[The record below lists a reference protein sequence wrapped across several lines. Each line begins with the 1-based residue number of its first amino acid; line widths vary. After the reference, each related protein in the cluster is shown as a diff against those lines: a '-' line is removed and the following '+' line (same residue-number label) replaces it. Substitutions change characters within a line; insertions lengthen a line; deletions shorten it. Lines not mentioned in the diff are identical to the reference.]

1 MRRSEL
7 ETICVVATR
16 FPWPPVSGAERRLY
30 HQIQMLR
37 TKYNV
42 VLVSES
48 TSLGDSLE
56 EDERS
61 VADVVIKVGR
71 EGHFSRFGSALYS
84 LGAPPLQVQLHYN
97 HSLHKVLREVEAEY
111 ESVATF
117 YSLIRTGPYT
127 VGRTSAAILDYCDAL
142 SAQFENRTAHEPS
155 PLKRRVYQLES
166 KLVRRYERRVSRNCE
181 AVLVTTPADQEKLP
195 PGTIVI
201 PNSFDSEEP
210 VWRGVSKDK
219 KVLLPPEAIL
229 FFGDMS
235 TTYSELA
242 ATWFAREVFPLVLD
256 KYPNASFWVVGRA
269 PTARILELEN
279 DRNVHVTGSV
289 SAISDY
295 LNSCTIAVAPLLF
308 GTGIKNKLLES
319 FAARVPVVCTSVADD
334 GMYAA
339 EDKAVLVGDT
349 PVEFADQV
357 CSLLGSADRRSAL
370 GERGYQFANGKYGVD
385 AVRRELLEA
394 VGLARERWASR

>member
-1 MRRSEL
+1 
-7 ETICVVATR
+7 
-16 FPWPPVSGAERRLY
+16 
-30 HQIQMLR
+30 MLR

-48 TSLGDSLE
+48 ASLGDSLE

-61 VADVVIKVGR
+61 IADVVIKVGR
-71 EGHFSRFGSALYS
+71 KGCSSRFGTALYS
-84 LGAPPLQVQLHYN
+84 LGVPPLQVQLHFN
-97 HSLHKVLREVEAEY
+97 RSLHTVLREVEAEY

-117 YSLIRTGPYT
+117 YSLVRTGPYT

-142 SAQFENRTAHEPS
+142 SAQFENRTAHESS
-155 PLKRRVYQLES
+155 PVKRRVFQLES
-166 KLVRRYERRVSRNCE
+166 KLLRRYERKISRNCE
-181 AVLVTTPADQEKLP
+181 AVLVTTPADRDKLP
-195 PGTIVI
+195 SGTIVI

-210 VWRGVSKDK
+210 VWRGGGNSKNIQ
-219 KVLLPPEAIL
+219 LPPEAIL

-242 ATWFAREVFPLVLD
+242 ATWFAREILPLVLD

-269 PTARILELEN
+269 PTSRILELEN

-289 SAISDY
+289 NAISDY
-295 LNSCTIAVAPLLF
+295 LNSCALAVAPLLF

-339 EDKAVLVGDT
+339 DHGAVLVGDT

-357 CSLLGSADRRSAL
+357 CSLLGSADRRVAL
-370 GERGYQFANGKYGVD
+370 GEKGYEFANGKYGAD
-385 AVRRELLEA
+385 AVRWELLEA
-394 VGLARERWASR
+394 VELARERWASR